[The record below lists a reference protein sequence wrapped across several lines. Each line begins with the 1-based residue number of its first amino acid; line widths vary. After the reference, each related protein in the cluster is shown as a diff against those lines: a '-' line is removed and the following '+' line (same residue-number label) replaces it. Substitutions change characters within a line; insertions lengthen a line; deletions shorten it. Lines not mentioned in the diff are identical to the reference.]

1 MGMVDGR
8 PLRHLNVVA
17 RTLQSTSAPHFFPLG
32 CPTMGERPGLDPW
45 DTWSRVD
52 GTSRRGSLR
61 CGASRLPTY
70 RDDEP
75 KLPLLQLLIVAA
87 LLWVGLAALTALAV
101 YWYW

>member
-1 MGMVDGR
+1 MGMADGR

-32 CPTMGERPGLDPW
+32 CPTMGEWPGLDPW

>member
-17 RTLQSTSAPHFFPLG
+17 RTLQPTSAPHFFPLG
-32 CPTMGERPGLDPW
+32 CPTMGERSGRDPW

-61 CGASRLPTY
+61 CGASRLPTDL
-70 RDDEP
+70 DDEP

-87 LLWVGLAALTALAV
+87 PLWVGLAALTAVAV
-101 YWYW
+101 HWYW

>member
-1 MGMVDGR
+1 
-8 PLRHLNVVA
+8 
-17 RTLQSTSAPHFFPLG
+17 
-32 CPTMGERPGLDPW
+32 MGERSGLDPW

-52 GTSRRGSLR
+52 GTSRRGSLL
-61 CGASRLPTY
+61 CGASRLSTDS
-70 RDDEP
+70 DDEA